1 MLNIF
6 YRKKVNYLKM
16 MWKNKMGQNLR
27 KKIFKNILPVQKSA
41 LTLHSL
47 LRTKHNEH

>member
-1 MLNIF
+1 MLNVF
-6 YRKKVNYLKM
+6 HFKKGNCLRM
-16 MWKNKMGQNLR
+16 MIKNIRDKILV
-27 KKIFKNILPVQKSA
+27 KKFFKNILSVQKSA